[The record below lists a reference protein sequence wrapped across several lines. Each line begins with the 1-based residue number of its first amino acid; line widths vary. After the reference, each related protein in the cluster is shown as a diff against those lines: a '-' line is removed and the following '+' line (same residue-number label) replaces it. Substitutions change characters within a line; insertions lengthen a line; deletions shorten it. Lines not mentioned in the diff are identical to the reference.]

1 MSYVVLPNL
10 SLVGYRFM
18 AMGNSGDWSGPGV
31 DPAALGSASVGA
43 ILALILMPGRYDS
56 ITFGVGLTLATI
68 VAAYYRPLRPAPANL
83 VDAVTRA
90 CAFGAT
96 AGLLASTILS
106 WPIQDIIIG
115 TPPNCQI
122 TAALPGQ
129 SPTQITSQ
137 IDECAGDAASPWVA
151 WAWLISGIIFAI
163 AHYWYVRPRQ
173 SQRE

>member
-1 MSYVVLPNL
+1 
-10 SLVGYRFM
+10 M
-18 AMGNSGDWSGPGV
+18 AMEKNGDWPGPGV

-43 ILALILMPGRYDS
+43 ILALIMTPGRYDS
-56 ITFGVGLTLATI
+56 ITFGVGLTLASI
-68 VAAYYRPLRPAPANL
+68 VAAYYRPLHPAPTNL
-83 VDAVTRA
+83 IDAVTRA

-122 TAALPGQ
+122 TAVAPNQ

-163 AHYWYVRPRQ
+163 AHYWYVRARQ
-173 SQRE
+173 AHPQ

>member
-1 MSYVVLPNL
+1 
-10 SLVGYRFM
+10 M
-18 AMGNSGDWSGPGV
+18 AMEKSGDWPGPGV

-43 ILALILMPGRYDS
+43 ILALIMTPGRYDS
-56 ITFGVGLTLATI
+56 ITFGVGLTLASI
-68 VAAYYRPLRPAPANL
+68 VAAYYRPLRPAPTSL

-122 TAALPGQ
+122 TAVAPDQ
-129 SPTQITSQ
+129 SPAQITSQ
-137 IDECAGDAASPWVA
+137 IDERAGDAASPWVA
-151 WAWLISGIIFAI
+151 WAWLISSIIFAI
-163 AHYWYVRPRQ
+163 AHYWYVRARQ
-173 SQRE
+173 SHPQ